1 MRIRLGDLKRFIAEE
16 VDRMVR
22 RSAGFGGI
30 AGIGGRGRGS
40 AELPP
45 LGLGDEGEE
54 QEENQYG
61 KEQEKSQFAVR
72 VDDRR
77 KRTSGQD

>member
-1 MRIRLGDLKRFIAEE
+1 MRIKLGDLRKIIAEE
-16 VDRMVR
+16 VERNMR
-22 RSAGFGGI
+22 WSAGFGGI

-77 KRTSGQD
+77 RASRQD

>member
-1 MRIRLGDLKRFIAEE
+1 MTRPDDTITSLRQFIAEE
-16 VDRMVR
+16 IDRLVR

-30 AGIGGRGRGS
+30 AGIAGRGRGS

-45 LGLGDEGEE
+45 LKLGDEEE
-54 QEENQYG
+54 QEEERYG

-77 KRTSGQD
+77 KTGQA